1 MIGQSFVK
9 SIGVFPGPWSTF
21 LKTNPVLK
29 GLKCVVPQS
38 GLQNFWNCIVTGIL
52 KEKCIP
58 IFHVLGHVWNFQN
71 CILDL
76 HFYKDAFPTQC
87 PLNLHINKVLS
98 TYACWGDYK
107 NKKLWFFLLESSK
120 KNYFCSGQGKD
131 KVKRPPS
138 ISSLSKNDSSQSP
151 HCPKMTP
158 LSLLTVQK
166 WPPAISS
173 LSENDPPQSQ
183 SWKKFKNV

>member
-1 MIGQSFVK
+1 MWWMSK
-9 SIGVFPGPWSTF
+9 
-21 LKTNPVLK
+21 
-29 GLKCVVPQS
+29 
-38 GLQNFWNCIVTGIL
+38 
-52 KEKCIP
+52 
-58 IFHVLGHVWNFQN
+58 
-71 CILDL
+71 
-76 HFYKDAFPTQC
+76 
-87 PLNLHINKVLS
+87 NKVLS

-151 HCPKMTP
+151 HCPKLTP

-183 SWKKFKNV
+183 SWKKWQKVEKHWKKWKSWKMLKKLKNIEKLFKKWGKSEKK